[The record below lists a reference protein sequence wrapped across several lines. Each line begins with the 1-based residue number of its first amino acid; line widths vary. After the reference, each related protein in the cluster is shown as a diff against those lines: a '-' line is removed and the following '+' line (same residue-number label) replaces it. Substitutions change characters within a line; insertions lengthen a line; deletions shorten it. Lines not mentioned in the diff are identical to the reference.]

1 MQEHYQH
8 DKVELHM
15 HLSDSSS
22 NEMRFSRI
30 TEVVF
35 CLFVCFTR
43 LGQVITI
50 KAKVTRAFSTS
61 MEVRGSYF
69 FFCLLV
75 LISSLFIEGR

>member
-35 CLFVCFTR
+35 FCLFV
-43 LGQVITI
+43 
-50 KAKVTRAFSTS
+50 
-61 MEVRGSYF
+61 
-69 FFCLLV
+69 LLD
-75 LISSLFIEGR
+75 LDKL